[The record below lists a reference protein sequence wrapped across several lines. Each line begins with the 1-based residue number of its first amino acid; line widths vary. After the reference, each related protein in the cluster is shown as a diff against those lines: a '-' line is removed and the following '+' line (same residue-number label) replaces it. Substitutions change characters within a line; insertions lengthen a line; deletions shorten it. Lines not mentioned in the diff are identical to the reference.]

1 MRISSQQLLNSSIRA
16 IQDQSVEAMKW
27 QDQISSG
34 KRYNAASQGMVALA
48 RGVEIAF
55 DQSKFKMLKAN
66 QDFVATRMAMADS
79 QLGSMIDAMGVIKEA
94 SDQAVNGSLG
104 PAGFSA
110 LAAKARTAYE
120 ALAQMA
126 VATNAND
133 ERILLSADTP
143 ARLSQPKTTV
153 ESPVGTTTA
162 ATIGTD
168 AVFEFGG
175 EYEITF
181 VTDSNTGRLGA
192 RLQINGQGPA
202 DTSSSRSLDDTTSSP
217 DTYFLG
223 TLNTVGTGASAVST
237 IHFPQ
242 QNGRFF
248 NLDLNLIGEPSTATT
263 ITFQANPVEVKL
275 NGESRI
281 HSPGSYQVELNK
293 GDQFLNGDF
302 EGSDTVSY
310 EAGIAT
316 TLGWEATLGA
326 GDNIALSTDTST
338 NLGASLKITTADPGA
353 NPSVATPPASFTA
366 SGPTVVATETVT
378 LEAGDFVSFN
388 WRADSDAK
396 YDANV
401 KLRNTVTGE
410 EISLLDVTATADGD
424 TTDWARA
431 TSSAI
436 TADQAGTY
444 ELIIST
450 GVNATTANGVA
461 DFYIDDIQTTSTADH
476 ITKATLIK
484 DGTVLDSITADDGIA
499 YDSSTKITTLNFGDS
514 AADPAGYYNLG
525 YTIVGDPTNMRS
537 TDRISVT
544 VGSSLKQIEIEPGVW
559 VDEGISFRD
568 ALGQGQGSSR
578 DVLAAALAVVQ
589 RLEAAAE
596 TGVLADGFG
605 TSVENLKSSTD
616 QLVKYQ
622 VRSGLIGNRVDA
634 AKAALEV
641 KATELE
647 AHRSRLLDTDIAEA
661 SAGLVRT
668 QTLLEAARSIFARLE
683 SSNLFQRLM

>member
-1 MRISSQQLLNSSIRA
+1 MRISSQQLLNASIRA

-66 QDFVATRMAMADS
+66 QDFVATRMAMADA
-79 QLGSMIDAMGVIKEA
+79 QLGSMIDSMGVIKEA
-94 SDQAVNGSLG
+94 ADQAVNGSLG
-104 PAGFSA
+104 PSGLAA

-153 ESPVGTTTA
+153 DSPVSTTTSA
-162 ATIGTD
+162 IIAND

-175 EYEITF
+175 EYEVTF
-181 VTDSNTGRLGA
+181 VTDSTTGRLGA
-192 RLQINGQGPA
+192 RLQINSKGPA
-202 DTSSSRSLDDTTSSP
+202 DTANSRDLDDDSAAP
-217 DTYFLG
+217 ETYFLG
-223 TLNTVGTGASAVST
+223 TLTTVGTGASARTTV
-237 IHFPQ
+237 HFPQ
-242 QNGRFF
+242 QEGRFF
-248 NLDLNLIGEPSTATT
+248 NLDLALVGEPSTATS
-263 ITFQANPVEVKL
+263 ISWQANPVQVAL
-275 NGESRI
+275 NGDSRI
-281 HSPGSYQVELNK
+281 HSPGAYQVEISK

-302 EGSDTVSY
+302 DGSDTVSY
-310 EAGIAT
+310 EAGLAT

-326 GDNIALSTDTST
+326 GDNIVLSTDTST
-338 NLGASLKITTADPGA
+338 NLGSSLKITTADPGA
-353 NPSVATPPASFTA
+353 GNTG

-378 LEAGDFVSFN
+378 LEAGDTVSFN
-388 WRADSDAK
+388 WRAESDAK

-410 EISLLDVTATADGD
+410 EISMLDVTALANAD

-431 TSSAI
+431 TSAAI
-436 TADQAGTY
+436 TADQAGIY

-450 GVNATTANGVA
+450 GVDATTANGTA
-461 DFYIDDIQTTSTADH
+461 DFYIDDIRTSSTADQ

-484 DGTVLDSITADDGIA
+484 DGAVVDTITSGDGIR
-499 YDSSTKITTLNFGDS
+499 YDSTTKITSLDFGDSST
-514 AADPAGYYNLG
+514 DPTSYYNLG
-525 YTIVGDPTNMRS
+525 YTIVGDPINLRS

-544 VGSSLKQIEIEPGVW
+544 VGQSLKQIEIEPGVW

-568 ALGQGQGSSR
+568 ALGQGQSPSR

-589 RLEAAAE
+589 RLEAAGE

-622 VRSGLIGNRVDA
+622 VRAGLIGNRVDA
-634 AKAALEV
+634 AKDALEV
-641 KATELE
+641 KSTELE

>member
-1 MRISSQQLLNSSIRA
+1 MRISSQQLLNASIRA

-153 ESPVGTTTA
+153 DSPVGTTTA
-162 ATIGTD
+162 ATIASD

-175 EYEITF
+175 EYTITF
-181 VTDSNTGRLGA
+181 VTNSNTGDLEA
-192 RLQINGQGPA
+192 RLQIDGKGPA
-202 DTSSSRSLDDTTSSP
+202 DTQNSIDVDP
-217 DTYFLG
+217 DTYYLG
-223 TLNTVGTGASAVST
+223 TLDTVGTGASAIT
-237 IHFPQ
+237 TLHFPQ
-242 QNGRFF
+242 RDGRFF
-248 NLDLNLIGEPSTATT
+248 NLDLNLVGEPSTSTE
-263 ITFQANPVEVKL
+263 ITFQANPAQVKL

-281 HSPGSYQVELNK
+281 HSPGSYQVQIDK

-326 GDNIALSTDTST
+326 GDNIALSADTST
-338 NLGASLKITTADPGA
+338 NLGASLKITTAAPGVG
-353 NPSVATPPASFTA
+353 NTG
-366 SGPTVVATETVT
+366 SGPTVTATETVT
-378 LEAGDFVSFN
+378 LETGDTVSFN
-388 WRADSDAK
+388 WRAESDAK

-401 KLRNTVTGE
+401 KLRNTVTSE
-410 EISLLDVTATADGD
+410 EISLLDVTAASDGATTA
-424 TTDWARA
+424 WARA
-431 TSSAI
+431 TSAAI

-444 ELIIST
+444 ELIITT
-450 GVNATTANGVA
+450 GVDATTANGTA
-461 DFYIDDIQTTSTADH
+461 DLYIDDIRTNSTADQ

-484 DGTVLDSITADDGIA
+484 DGTVLDTITTADGVA

-514 AADPAGYYNLG
+514 SADPAGYYNLG
-525 YTIVGDPTNMRS
+525 YTVVGDPINLRS

-544 VGSSLKQIEIEPGVW
+544 VGNTVKQIEIEPGVW

-622 VRSGLIGNRVDA
+622 VRAGLIGNRVDA
-634 AKAALEV
+634 AKDALEV
-641 KATELE
+641 KSTELE

>member
-1 MRISSQQLLNSSIRA
+1 MRISSQQLLNASIRA

-66 QDFVATRMAMADS
+66 QDFVATRMAMADA
-79 QLGSMIDAMGVIKEA
+79 QLGSMIDSMGVIKEA
-94 SDQAVNGSLG
+94 ADQAVNGSLG
-104 PAGFSA
+104 PSGLAA

-153 ESPVGTTTA
+153 DSPVGTTTA
-162 ATIGTD
+162 ATISDD

-175 EYEITF
+175 EYEVTF
-181 VTDSNTGRLGA
+181 VTDSTTGRLGA
-192 RLQINGQGPA
+192 RLQINSKGPA
-202 DTSSSRSLDDTTSSP
+202 DTANSRDLDDDSAAP
-217 DTYFLG
+217 ETYFLG
-223 TLNTVGTGASAVST
+223 TLTTVGTGASAST
-237 IHFPQ
+237 TVHFPQ
-242 QNGRFF
+242 QEGRFF
-248 NLDLNLIGEPSTATT
+248 NLDLALVGEPSTATS
-263 ITFQANPVEVKL
+263 ISWQANPVQVSL
-275 NGESRI
+275 NSDSRI
-281 HSPGSYQVELNK
+281 HSPGAYQVEISK

-302 EGSDTVSY
+302 DGSDTVSY
-310 EAGIAT
+310 EAGLAT

-338 NLGASLKITTADPGA
+338 NLGASLKITTAAPGVG
-353 NPSVATPPASFTA
+353 NTG

-378 LEAGDFVSFN
+378 LEAGDTVSFN
-388 WRADSDAK
+388 WRAESDAK

-410 EISLLDVTATADGD
+410 EISILDVTATADAD

-431 TSSAI
+431 TSAAI

-450 GVNATTANGVA
+450 GVVTTTIDGTA
-461 DFYIDDIQTTSTADH
+461 DFYIDDIRTSSTADH

-484 DGTVLDSITADDGIA
+484 DGTAVDTITAGDGIR
-499 YDSSTKITTLNFGDS
+499 YDSTTKITSLDFGDS
-514 AADPAGYYNLG
+514 TTDPTSYYNLG
-525 YTIVGDPTNMRS
+525 YTIVGDPVNLRS
-537 TDRISVT
+537 TDRIAVT
-544 VGSSLKQIEIEPGVW
+544 VGQSLKQIEIEPGVW

-568 ALGQGQGSSR
+568 ALGQGQSPSR

-589 RLEAAAE
+589 RLEAAGE

-622 VRSGLIGNRVDA
+622 VRAGLIGNRVDA
-634 AKAALEV
+634 AKDALEV
-641 KATELE
+641 KSTELE

>member
-1 MRISSQQLLNSSIRA
+1 MRISSQQLLNASIRA

-66 QDFVATRMAMADS
+66 QDFVATRMAMADA
-79 QLGSMIDAMGVIKEA
+79 QLVSMIDSMGVIKEA
-94 SDQAVNGSLG
+94 ADQAVNGSLG
-104 PAGFSA
+104 PSGLAA

-153 ESPVGTTTA
+153 DSPVGTTTA
-162 ATIGTD
+162 ATISDD

-175 EYEITF
+175 EYEVTF
-181 VTDSNTGRLGA
+181 VTDSTTGRLGA
-192 RLQINGQGPA
+192 RLQINSKGPA
-202 DTSSSRSLDDTTSSP
+202 DTANSRDLDDDSAAP
-217 DTYFLG
+217 ETYFLG
-223 TLNTVGTGASAVST
+223 TLTTVGTGASARTTV
-237 IHFPQ
+237 HFPQ
-242 QNGRFF
+242 QEGRFF
-248 NLDLNLIGEPSTATT
+248 NLDLTLVGEPSTATS
-263 ITFQANPVEVKL
+263 ISWQANPVQVSL
-275 NGESRI
+275 NGDSRI
-281 HSPGSYQVELNK
+281 HSPGAYQVEISK

-302 EGSDTVSY
+302 DGSDTVSY
-310 EAGIAT
+310 EAGLAT

-326 GDNIALSTDTST
+326 GDNIELSTDTST
-338 NLGASLKITTADPGA
+338 NLGASLKITTAAPGVG
-353 NPSVATPPASFTA
+353 NTG

-378 LEAGDFVSFN
+378 LEAGDTVSFN
-388 WRADSDAK
+388 WRAESDAK

-410 EISLLDVTATADGD
+410 EISILDVTALANAD

-431 TSSAI
+431 TSAAI
-436 TADQAGTY
+436 TAAQAGTY
-444 ELIIST
+444 DLIISA
-450 GVNATTANGVA
+450 GVDATTANGTA
-461 DFYIDDIQTTSTADH
+461 DFYIDDIRTSSTADQ

-484 DGTVLDSITADDGIA
+484 DGAAVDTITSGDGIR
-499 YDSSTKITTLNFGDS
+499 YDSTTKITSLDFGDS
-514 AADPAGYYNLG
+514 TTDPTSYYDLG
-525 YTIVGDPTNMRS
+525 YTIVGDPVNLRS

-544 VGSSLKQIEIEPGVW
+544 VGQSLKQIEIEPGVW

-568 ALGQGQGSSR
+568 ALGQGQSPSR

-589 RLEAAAE
+589 RLEAAGE

-622 VRSGLIGNRVDA
+622 VRAGLIGNRVDA
-634 AKAALEV
+634 AKDALEV
-641 KATELE
+641 KSTELE

>member
-1 MRISSQQLLNSSIRA
+1 MRISSQQLLNASIRA

-66 QDFVATRMAMADS
+66 QDFVATRMAMADA
-79 QLGSMIDAMGVIKEA
+79 QLGSMIDSMGVIKEA
-94 SDQAVNGSLG
+94 ADQAVNGSLG
-104 PAGFSA
+104 PSGLAA

-153 ESPVGTTTA
+153 DSPVGTTTA
-162 ATIGTD
+162 ATISDD

-175 EYEITF
+175 EYEVTF
-181 VTDSNTGRLGA
+181 VTDSTTGRLGA
-192 RLQINGQGPA
+192 RLQINSKGPA
-202 DTSSSRSLDDTTSSP
+202 DTANSRDLDDDSAAP
-217 DTYFLG
+217 ETYFLG
-223 TLNTVGTGASAVST
+223 TLTTVGTGASARTT

-242 QNGRFF
+242 QEGRFF
-248 NLDLNLIGEPSTATT
+248 NLDLALVGEPSTATS
-263 ITFQANPVEVKL
+263 INWQANPVQVAL
-275 NGESRI
+275 NGDSRI
-281 HSPGSYQVELNK
+281 HSPGAYQVEISK

-302 EGSDTVSY
+302 DGSDTVAY
-310 EAGIAT
+310 EAGLAT
-316 TLGWEATLGA
+316 TLGWEATLGT

-338 NLGASLKITTADPGA
+338 NLGASLKITTAAPGL
-353 NPSVATPPASFTA
+353 NSSGI
-366 SGPTVVATETVT
+366 GPTVVATETVN
-378 LEAGDFVSFN
+378 LEAGDTVSFN
-388 WRADSDAK
+388 WRAESDAK

-410 EISLLDVTATADGD
+410 EISVLDVTASANAD

-450 GVNATTANGVA
+450 GVVTTTVDGTA
-461 DFYIDDIQTTSTADH
+461 DFYIDDIRTSSTADQ

-484 DGTVLDSITADDGIA
+484 DGTVVDTITSGDGIL
-499 YDSSTKITTLNFGDS
+499 YDSTTKITSLDFGDS
-514 AADPAGYYNLG
+514 TTDPTSYYNLG
-525 YTIVGDPTNMRS
+525 YTIVGDPVNLRS

-544 VGSSLKQIEIEPGVW
+544 VGQSLKQIEIEPGVW

-568 ALGQGQGSSR
+568 ALGQGQSPSR

-589 RLEAAAE
+589 RLEAAGE

-622 VRSGLIGNRVDA
+622 VRAGLIGNRVDA
-634 AKAALEV
+634 AKDALEV
-641 KATELE
+641 KSTELE

>member
-1 MRISSQQLLNSSIRA
+1 MRISSQQLLNASIRA

-66 QDFVATRMAMADS
+66 QDFVATRMAMADA
-79 QLGSMIDAMGVIKEA
+79 QLGSMIDSMGVIKEA
-94 SDQAVNGSLG
+94 ADQAVNGSLG
-104 PAGFSA
+104 PSGLAA

-153 ESPVGTTTA
+153 DSPVGTTTA
-162 ATIGTD
+162 ATISDD

-175 EYEITF
+175 EYEVTF
-181 VTDSNTGRLGA
+181 VTDSTTGRLGA
-192 RLQINGQGPA
+192 RLQINSKGPA
-202 DTSSSRSLDDTTSSP
+202 DTANSRDLDDDSAAP
-217 DTYFLG
+217 ETYFLG
-223 TLNTVGTGASAVST
+223 TLTTVGTGASARTTV
-237 IHFPQ
+237 HFPQ
-242 QNGRFF
+242 QEGRFF
-248 NLDLNLIGEPSTATT
+248 NLDLALVGEPSTATS
-263 ITFQANPVEVKL
+263 INWQANPVQVAL
-275 NGESRI
+275 NGDSRI
-281 HSPGSYQVELNK
+281 HSPGAYQVEISK

-302 EGSDTVSY
+302 DGSDTVAY
-310 EAGIAT
+310 EAGLAT
-316 TLGWEATLGA
+316 TLGWEATLGT

-338 NLGASLKITTADPGA
+338 NLGASLKITTAAPGVG
-353 NPSVATPPASFTA
+353 NTG

-378 LEAGDFVSFN
+378 LEAGDTVSFN
-388 WRADSDAK
+388 WRAESDAK

-410 EISLLDVTATADGD
+410 EISILDVTASANAD

-450 GVNATTANGVA
+450 GVVTTTVDGTA
-461 DFYIDDIQTTSTADH
+461 DFYIDDIRTSSTADQ

-484 DGTVLDSITADDGIA
+484 DGTVVDTITSGDGIR
-499 YDSSTKITTLNFGDS
+499 YDSTTKITSLDFGDS
-514 AADPAGYYNLG
+514 TTDPTSYYDLG
-525 YTIVGDPTNMRS
+525 YTIVGDPVNLRS

-544 VGSSLKQIEIEPGVW
+544 VGQSLKQIEIEPGVW

-568 ALGQGQGSSR
+568 ALGQGQSPSR

-589 RLEAAAE
+589 RLEAAGE

-622 VRSGLIGNRVDA
+622 VRAGLIGNRVDA
-634 AKAALEV
+634 AKDALEV
-641 KATELE
+641 KSTELE

>member
-1 MRISSQQLLNSSIRA
+1 MRISSQQLLNASIRA

-66 QDFVATRMAMADS
+66 QDFVATRMAMADA
-79 QLGSMIDAMGVIKEA
+79 QLGSMIDSMGVIKEA
-94 SDQAVNGSLG
+94 ADQAVNGSLG

-120 ALAQMA
+120 ALSQMA

-153 ESPVGTTTA
+153 DSPVGTTTA
-162 ATIGTD
+162 ATISED

-181 VTDSNTGRLGA
+181 VTNSNTGELEA
-192 RLQINGQGPA
+192 RLQINGKGPA
-202 DTSSSRSLDDTTSSP
+202 DTQNSIDTDP
-217 DTYFLG
+217 DTYYLG
-223 TLNTVGTGASAVST
+223 TLETVGTGASAATTV
-237 IHFPQ
+237 HFPQ
-242 QNGRFF
+242 RDGRFF
-248 NLDLNLIGEPSTATT
+248 NLDLALVGEPSTATS
-263 ITFQANPVEVKL
+263 ITFQANPVEVSL
-275 NGESRI
+275 NSDSRI
-281 HSPGSYQVELNK
+281 HSPGAYQVEISK

-302 EGSDTVSY
+302 DGSDTVSY

-316 TLGWEATLGA
+316 TLGWEATLGT
-326 GDNIALSTDTST
+326 GDNITLSTDTST

-353 NPSVATPPASFTA
+353 NPSAPASFT
-366 SGPTVVATETVT
+366 SNGPTVVATETVT
-378 LEAGDFVSFN
+378 LEVGDTVSLN
-388 WRADSDAK
+388 WRAESDAK

-410 EISLLDVTATADGD
+410 EISILDVTASADAES
-424 TTDWARA
+424 TDWARA
-431 TSSAI
+431 TSAAI

-444 ELIIST
+444 ELIISA
-450 GVNATTANGVA
+450 GVDATTANGTA
-461 DFYIDDIQTTSTADH
+461 DFYIDDIRTSSTADQ

-484 DGTVLDSITADDGIA
+484 DGAAVDTITLGDGIR
-499 YDSSTKITTLNFGDS
+499 YDSTTKITSLDFGDS
-514 AADPAGYYNLG
+514 TTDPTSYYNLG
-525 YTIVGDPTNMRS
+525 YTLVGDPVNMRS

-544 VGSSLKQIEIEPGVW
+544 VGQSLKQIEIEPGVW

-568 ALGQGQGSSR
+568 ALGQGQSPSR
-578 DVLAAALAVVQ
+578 
-589 RLEAAAE
+589 
-596 TGVLADGFG
+596 
-605 TSVENLKSSTD
+605 
-616 QLVKYQ
+616 
-622 VRSGLIGNRVDA
+622 
-634 AKAALEV
+634 
-641 KATELE
+641 
-647 AHRSRLLDTDIAEA
+647 
-661 SAGLVRT
+661 
-668 QTLLEAARSIFARLE
+668 
-683 SSNLFQRLM
+683 

>member
-1 MRISSQQLLNSSIRA
+1 MRISSQQLLNASIRA

-66 QDFVATRMAMADS
+66 QDFVATRMAMADA
-79 QLGSMIDAMGVIKEA
+79 QLGSMIDSMGVIKEA
-94 SDQAVNGSLG
+94 ADQAVNGSLG
-104 PAGFSA
+104 PSGLAA

-153 ESPVGTTTA
+153 DSPVSTTTS
-162 ATIGTD
+162 ATIAND

-175 EYEITF
+175 EYEVTF
-181 VTDSNTGRLGA
+181 VTDSTTGRLGA
-192 RLQINGQGPA
+192 RLQINSKGPA
-202 DTSSSRSLDDTTSSP
+202 DTANSRDLDDDSAAP
-217 DTYFLG
+217 ETYFLG
-223 TLNTVGTGASAVST
+223 TLTTVGTGASARTTV
-237 IHFPQ
+237 HFPQ
-242 QNGRFF
+242 QEGRFF
-248 NLDLNLIGEPSTATT
+248 NLDLALVGEPSTATS
-263 ITFQANPVEVKL
+263 ISWQANPVQVSL
-275 NGESRI
+275 NGDSRI
-281 HSPGSYQVELNK
+281 HSPGAYQVEISK

-302 EGSDTVSY
+302 DGSDTVSY
-310 EAGIAT
+310 EAGLAT

-326 GDNIALSTDTST
+326 GDNIVLSTDTST
-338 NLGASLKITTADPGA
+338 NLGSSLKITTADPGA
-353 NPSVATPPASFTA
+353 GNTG

-378 LEAGDFVSFN
+378 LEAGDTVSFN
-388 WRADSDAK
+388 WRAESDAK

-410 EISLLDVTATADGD
+410 EISMLDVTALANAD

-431 TSSAI
+431 TSAAI

-450 GVNATTANGVA
+450 GVDATTANGTA
-461 DFYIDDIQTTSTADH
+461 DFYIDDIRTSSTADQ

-484 DGTVLDSITADDGIA
+484 DGAVVDTITSGDGIR
-499 YDSSTKITTLNFGDS
+499 YDSTTKITSLDFGDSST
-514 AADPAGYYNLG
+514 DPTSYYNLG
-525 YTIVGDPTNMRS
+525 YTIVGDPINLRS

-544 VGSSLKQIEIEPGVW
+544 VGQSLKQIEIEPGVW

-568 ALGQGQGSSR
+568 ALGQGQSPSR

-589 RLEAAAE
+589 RLEAAGE

-622 VRSGLIGNRVDA
+622 VRAGLIGNRVDA
-634 AKAALEV
+634 AKDALEV
-641 KATELE
+641 KSTELE

>member
-1 MRISSQQLLNSSIRA
+1 MRISSQQLLNASIRA

-66 QDFVATRMAMADS
+66 QDFVATRMAMADA
-79 QLGSMIDAMGVIKEA
+79 QLGSMIDSMGVIKEA
-94 SDQAVNGSLG
+94 ADQAVNGSLG
-104 PAGFSA
+104 PSGLAA

-153 ESPVGTTTA
+153 DSPVSTTTSA
-162 ATIGTD
+162 IIAND

-175 EYEITF
+175 EYEVTF
-181 VTDSNTGRLGA
+181 VTDSTTGRLGA
-192 RLQINGQGPA
+192 RLQINSKGPA
-202 DTSSSRSLDDTTSSP
+202 DTANSRDLDDDSAAP
-217 DTYFLG
+217 ETYFLG
-223 TLNTVGTGASAVST
+223 TLTTVGTGASARTTV
-237 IHFPQ
+237 HFPQ
-242 QNGRFF
+242 QEGRFF
-248 NLDLNLIGEPSTATT
+248 NLDLALVGEPSTATS
-263 ITFQANPVEVKL
+263 ISWQANPVQVAL
-275 NGESRI
+275 NGDSRI
-281 HSPGSYQVELNK
+281 HSPGAYQVEISK

-302 EGSDTVSY
+302 DGSDTVSY
-310 EAGIAT
+310 EAGLAT
-316 TLGWEATLGA
+316 TLGWETTLGA

-338 NLGASLKITTADPGA
+338 NLGSSLKITTADPGA
-353 NPSVATPPASFTA
+353 GNTG

-378 LEAGDFVSFN
+378 LEAGDTVSFN
-388 WRADSDAK
+388 WRAESDAK

-410 EISLLDVTATADGD
+410 EISMLDVTALANAD

-431 TSSAI
+431 TSAAI

-450 GVNATTANGVA
+450 GVDATTANGTA
-461 DFYIDDIQTTSTADH
+461 DFYIDDIRTSSTADQ

-484 DGTVLDSITADDGIA
+484 DGAVVDTITSGDGIR
-499 YDSSTKITTLNFGDS
+499 YDSTTKITSLDFGDSST
-514 AADPAGYYNLG
+514 DPTSYYNLG
-525 YTIVGDPTNMRS
+525 YTIVGDPINLRS

-544 VGSSLKQIEIEPGVW
+544 VGQSLKQIEIEPGVW

-568 ALGQGQGSSR
+568 ALGQGQSPSR

-589 RLEAAAE
+589 RLEAAGE

-622 VRSGLIGNRVDA
+622 VRAGLIGNRVDA
-634 AKAALEV
+634 AKDALEV
-641 KATELE
+641 KSTELE

>member
-1 MRISSQQLLNSSIRA
+1 MRISSQQLLNASIRA

-66 QDFVATRMAMADS
+66 QDFVATRMAMADA
-79 QLGSMIDAMGVIKEA
+79 QLGSMIDSMGVIKEA
-94 SDQAVNGSLG
+94 ADQAVNGSLG

-120 ALAQMA
+120 ALSQMA

-153 ESPVGTTTA
+153 DSPVGATTSA
-162 ATIGTD
+162 VISDD
-168 AVFEFGG
+168 AVFEYGG
-175 EYEITF
+175 TYNITF
-181 VTDSNTGRLGA
+181 FENADGDIQA
-192 RLQINGQGPA
+192 RLQIEGKGPA
-202 DTSSSRSLDDTTSSP
+202 DTLNSIDSDAARYFIGSVTAGGGGATT
-217 DTYFLG
+217 
-223 TLNTVGTGASAVST
+223 V
-237 IHFPQ
+237 HFPQ
-242 QNGRFF
+242 QAGRFF
-248 NLDLNLIGEPSTATT
+248 NLDLTLMGMPDVDTEISFE
-263 ITFQANPVEVKL
+263 ANPVELRL
-275 NGESRI
+275 NGESKI
-281 HSPGSYQVELNK
+281 HSPGSYQVQIDK

-310 EAGIAT
+310 EAGYAS
-316 TLGWEATLGA
+316 TLGWQATLGS
-326 GDNIALSTDTST
+326 GDNVTLSTDTST
-338 NLGASLKITTADPGA
+338 AQGLSLLVTTSAAIG
-353 NPSVATPPASFTA
+353 
-366 SGPTVVATETVT
+366 SGPTVVSTEPIT
-378 LEAGDFVSFN
+378 LQAGDTVSFN
-388 WRADSDAK
+388 WKASGATEK
-396 YDANV
+396 YQATV
-401 KLRNTVTGE
+401 MLRNTLTGE
-410 EISLLDVTATADGD
+410 TISLLDETAASAGGTQDWVKVTSPALASDE
-424 TTDWARA
+424 
-431 TSSAI
+431 
-436 TADQAGTY
+436 AGTY
-444 ELIIST
+444 ELLISA
-450 GVNATTANGVA
+450 GNDNGA
-461 DFYIDDIQTTSTADH
+461 ETNLWMDDIQTQSTADH
-476 ITKATLIK
+476 ITKARLIK
-484 DGTVLDSITADDGIA
+484 DGVVVDTIAEGSGIL
-499 YDSSTKITTLNFGDS
+499 YDRTTKITSLDFGDS
-514 AADPAGYYNLG
+514 TTDPVSYYDLG
-525 YTIVGDPTNMRS
+525 YTLVGDPVNLRS
-537 TDRISVT
+537 TDRISVQ
-544 VGSSLKQIEIEPGVW
+544 VSESLKQIEIEPGVW

-568 ALGQGQGSSR
+568 ALGQGQSPSR

-589 RLEAAAE
+589 RLESAAE

-622 VRSGLIGNRVDA
+622 VRAGLIGNRVDA
-634 AKAALEV
+634 AKDALEV
-641 KATELE
+641 KSTELE

>member
-1 MRISSQQLLNSSIRA
+1 MRISSQQLLSASIRA

-66 QDFVATRMAMADS
+66 QDFVATRMAMADA
-79 QLGSMIDAMGVIKEA
+79 QLGSMIDSMGVIKEA
-94 SDQAVNGSLG
+94 ADQAVNGSLG
-104 PAGFSA
+104 PSGLAA

-153 ESPVGTTTA
+153 DSPVGTTTA
-162 ATIGTD
+162 ATISDD

-175 EYEITF
+175 EYEVTF
-181 VTDSNTGRLGA
+181 VTDSTTGRLGA
-192 RLQINGQGPA
+192 RLQINSKGPA
-202 DTSSSRSLDDTTSSP
+202 DTANSTDLDDDSAAP
-217 DTYFLG
+217 ETYFLG
-223 TLNTVGTGASAVST
+223 TLTTVGTGASAST
-237 IHFPQ
+237 TVHFPQ
-242 QNGRFF
+242 QEGRFF
-248 NLDLNLIGEPSTATT
+248 NLDLALVGEPSTATS
-263 ITFQANPVEVKL
+263 ITFQANPVEVSL
-275 NGESRI
+275 NSDSRI
-281 HSPGSYQVELNK
+281 HSPGAYQVEISK

-302 EGSDTVSY
+302 DGSDTVSY
-310 EAGIAT
+310 EAGLAT

-338 NLGASLKITTADPGA
+338 NLGASLKITTAAPGVG
-353 NPSVATPPASFTA
+353 NTG

-378 LEAGDFVSFN
+378 LEAGDTVSFN
-388 WRADSDAK
+388 WRAESDAK

-410 EISLLDVTATADGD
+410 EISILDVTATADAD

-450 GVNATTANGVA
+450 GVVTTTVDGTA
-461 DFYIDDIQTTSTADH
+461 DFYIDDIRTSSTADQ

-484 DGTVLDSITADDGIA
+484 DGTVVDTITSGDGIR
-499 YDSSTKITTLNFGDS
+499 YDSTTKITSLDFGDS
-514 AADPAGYYNLG
+514 TTDPTSYYNLG
-525 YTIVGDPTNMRS
+525 YTIVGDPVNLRS

-544 VGSSLKQIEIEPGVW
+544 VGQSLKQIEIEPGVW

-568 ALGQGQGSSR
+568 ALGQGQSPSR

-589 RLEAAAE
+589 RLEAAGE

-622 VRSGLIGNRVDA
+622 VRAGLIGNRVDA
-634 AKAALEV
+634 AKDALEV
-641 KATELE
+641 KSTELE

>member
-1 MRISSQQLLNSSIRA
+1 MRISSQQLLNASIRA

-66 QDFVATRMAMADS
+66 QDFVATRMAMADA
-79 QLGSMIDAMGVIKEA
+79 QLGSMIDSMGVIKEA
-94 SDQAVNGSLG
+94 ADQAVNGSLG
-104 PAGFSA
+104 PSGLAA

-120 ALAQMA
+120 ALSQMA

-153 ESPVGTTTA
+153 DSPVGTTTA
-162 ATIGTD
+162 ATISDD

-175 EYEITF
+175 EYEVTF
-181 VTDSNTGRLGA
+181 VTDSTTGRLGA
-192 RLQINGQGPA
+192 RLQINSKGPA
-202 DTSSSRSLDDTTSSP
+202 DTANSTDLDDDSAAP
-217 DTYFLG
+217 ETYFLG
-223 TLNTVGTGASAVST
+223 TLTTVGTGASAST
-237 IHFPQ
+237 TVHFPQ
-242 QNGRFF
+242 QEGRFF
-248 NLDLNLIGEPSTATT
+248 NLDLALVGEPSTATS
-263 ITFQANPVEVKL
+263 ITFQANPVEVSL
-275 NGESRI
+275 NSDSRI
-281 HSPGSYQVELNK
+281 HSPGAYQVEISK

-302 EGSDTVSY
+302 DGSDTVSY
-310 EAGIAT
+310 EAGLAT

-338 NLGASLKITTADPGA
+338 NLGASLKITTAAPGVG
-353 NPSVATPPASFTA
+353 NTG

-378 LEAGDFVSFN
+378 LEAGDTVSFN
-388 WRADSDAK
+388 WRAESDAK

-410 EISLLDVTATADGD
+410 EISILDVTATADAD

-450 GVNATTANGVA
+450 GVVTTTVDGTA
-461 DFYIDDIQTTSTADH
+461 DFYIDDIRTSSTADQ

-484 DGTVLDSITADDGIA
+484 DGTVVDTITSGDGIR
-499 YDSSTKITTLNFGDS
+499 YDSTTKITSLDFGDS
-514 AADPAGYYNLG
+514 TTDPTSYYNLG
-525 YTIVGDPTNMRS
+525 YTIVGDPVNLRS

-544 VGSSLKQIEIEPGVW
+544 VGQSLKQIEIEPGVW

-568 ALGQGQGSSR
+568 ALGQGQSPSR

-589 RLEAAAE
+589 RLEAAGE

-622 VRSGLIGNRVDA
+622 VRAGLIGNRVDA
-634 AKAALEV
+634 AKDALEV
-641 KATELE
+641 KSTELE

>member
-1 MRISSQQLLNSSIRA
+1 MRISSQQLLNASIRA

-66 QDFVATRMAMADS
+66 QDFVATRMAMADA
-79 QLGSMIDAMGVIKEA
+79 QLGSMIDSMGVIKEA
-94 SDQAVNGSLG
+94 ADQAVNGSLG
-104 PAGFSA
+104 PSGLAA

-153 ESPVGTTTA
+153 DSPVGTTTA
-162 ATIGTD
+162 ATISDD

-175 EYEITF
+175 EYEVTF
-181 VTDSNTGRLGA
+181 VTDSTTGRLGA
-192 RLQINGQGPA
+192 RLQINSKGPA
-202 DTSSSRSLDDTTSSP
+202 DTANSRDLDDDSAAP
-217 DTYFLG
+217 ETYFLG
-223 TLNTVGTGASAVST
+223 TLTTVGTGASARTTV
-237 IHFPQ
+237 HFPQ
-242 QNGRFF
+242 QEGRFF
-248 NLDLNLIGEPSTATT
+248 NLDLALVGEPSTATS
-263 ITFQANPVEVKL
+263 ISWQANPVQVSL
-275 NGESRI
+275 NGDSRI
-281 HSPGSYQVELNK
+281 HSPGAYQVEISK

-302 EGSDTVSY
+302 DGSDTVAY
-310 EAGIAT
+310 EAGLAT
-316 TLGWEATLGA
+316 TLGWEATLGT

-338 NLGASLKITTADPGA
+338 NLGASLKITTAAPGVG
-353 NPSVATPPASFTA
+353 NTG

-378 LEAGDFVSFN
+378 LEAGDTVSFN
-388 WRADSDAK
+388 WRAESDAK

-410 EISLLDVTATADGD
+410 EISILDVTASANAD

-450 GVNATTANGVA
+450 GVVTTTVDGTA
-461 DFYIDDIQTTSTADH
+461 DFYIDDIRTSSTADQ

-484 DGTVLDSITADDGIA
+484 DGTVVDTITSGDGIR
-499 YDSSTKITTLNFGDS
+499 YDSTTKITSLDFGDS
-514 AADPAGYYNLG
+514 TTDPTSYYDLG
-525 YTIVGDPTNMRS
+525 YTIVGDPVNLRS

-544 VGSSLKQIEIEPGVW
+544 VGQSLKQIEIEPGVW

-568 ALGQGQGSSR
+568 ALGQGQSPSR

-589 RLEAAAE
+589 RLEAAGE

-622 VRSGLIGNRVDA
+622 VRAGLIGNRVDA
-634 AKAALEV
+634 AKDALEV
-641 KATELE
+641 KSTELE

>member
-1 MRISSQQLLNSSIRA
+1 MRISSQQLLNASIRA

-66 QDFVATRMAMADS
+66 QDFVATRMAMADA
-79 QLGSMIDAMGVIKEA
+79 QLVSMIDSMGVIKEA
-94 SDQAVNGSLG
+94 ADQAVNGSLG
-104 PAGFSA
+104 PSGLAA

-153 ESPVGTTTA
+153 DSPVGTTTV
-162 ATIGTD
+162 ATISDD

-175 EYEITF
+175 EYEVTF
-181 VTDSNTGRLGA
+181 VTDSTTGRLGA
-192 RLQINGQGPA
+192 RLQINSKGPA
-202 DTSSSRSLDDTTSSP
+202 DTANSRDLDDDSAAP
-217 DTYFLG
+217 ETYFLG
-223 TLNTVGTGASAVST
+223 TLTTVGTGASARTTV
-237 IHFPQ
+237 HFPQ
-242 QNGRFF
+242 QEGRFF
-248 NLDLNLIGEPSTATT
+248 NLDLTLVGEPSTATS
-263 ITFQANPVEVKL
+263 ISWQANPVQVSL
-275 NGESRI
+275 NGDSRI
-281 HSPGSYQVELNK
+281 HSPGAYQVEISK

-302 EGSDTVSY
+302 DGSDTVSY
-310 EAGIAT
+310 EAGLAT

-326 GDNIALSTDTST
+326 GDNIELSTDTST
-338 NLGASLKITTADPGA
+338 NLGASLKITTAAPGVG
-353 NPSVATPPASFTA
+353 NTG

-378 LEAGDFVSFN
+378 LEAGDTVSFN
-388 WRADSDAK
+388 WRAESDAK

-410 EISLLDVTATADGD
+410 EISILDVTALANAD

-431 TSSAI
+431 TSAAI
-436 TADQAGTY
+436 TAAQAGTY
-444 ELIIST
+444 DLIISA
-450 GVNATTANGVA
+450 GVDATTANGTA
-461 DFYIDDIQTTSTADH
+461 DFYIDDIRTSSTADQ

-484 DGTVLDSITADDGIA
+484 DGAAVDTITSGDGIR
-499 YDSSTKITTLNFGDS
+499 YDSTTKITSLDFGDS
-514 AADPAGYYNLG
+514 TTDPTSYYDLG
-525 YTIVGDPTNMRS
+525 YTIVGDPVNLRS

-544 VGSSLKQIEIEPGVW
+544 VGQSLKQIEIEPGVW

-568 ALGQGQGSSR
+568 ALGQGQSPSR

-589 RLEAAAE
+589 RLEAAGE

-622 VRSGLIGNRVDA
+622 VRAGLIGNRVDA
-634 AKAALEV
+634 AKDALEV
-641 KATELE
+641 KSTELE

>member
-1 MRISSQQLLNSSIRA
+1 MRISSQQLLNASIRA

-66 QDFVATRMAMADS
+66 QDFVATRMAMADA
-79 QLGSMIDAMGVIKEA
+79 QLGSMIDSMGVIKEA
-94 SDQAVNGSLG
+94 ADQAVNGSLG
-104 PAGFSA
+104 PSGLAA

-153 ESPVGTTTA
+153 DSPVGTTTV
-162 ATIGTD
+162 ATISDD

-175 EYEITF
+175 EYEVTF
-181 VTDSNTGRLGA
+181 VTDSTTGRLGA
-192 RLQINGQGPA
+192 RLQINSKGPA
-202 DTSSSRSLDDTTSSP
+202 DTANSRDLDDDSAAP
-217 DTYFLG
+217 ETYFLG
-223 TLNTVGTGASAVST
+223 TLTTVGTGASARTTV
-237 IHFPQ
+237 HFPQ
-242 QNGRFF
+242 QEGRFF
-248 NLDLNLIGEPSTATT
+248 NLDLTLVGEPSTATS
-263 ITFQANPVEVKL
+263 ISWQANPVQVSL
-275 NGESRI
+275 NGDSRI
-281 HSPGSYQVELNK
+281 HSPGAYQVEISK

-302 EGSDTVSY
+302 DGSDTVSY
-310 EAGIAT
+310 EAGLAT

-326 GDNIALSTDTST
+326 GDNIELSTDTST
-338 NLGASLKITTADPGA
+338 NLGASLKITTAAPGVG
-353 NPSVATPPASFTA
+353 NTG

-378 LEAGDFVSFN
+378 LEAGDTVSFN
-388 WRADSDAK
+388 WRAESDAK

-410 EISLLDVTATADGD
+410 EISILDVTALANAD

-431 TSSAI
+431 TSAAI
-436 TADQAGTY
+436 TAAQAGTY
-444 ELIIST
+444 DLIISA
-450 GVNATTANGVA
+450 GVDATTANGTA
-461 DFYIDDIQTTSTADH
+461 DFYIDDIRTSSTADQ

-484 DGTVLDSITADDGIA
+484 DGAAVDTITSGDGIR
-499 YDSSTKITTLNFGDS
+499 YDSTTKITSLDFGDS
-514 AADPAGYYNLG
+514 TTDPTSYYDLG
-525 YTIVGDPTNMRS
+525 YTIVGDPVNLRS

-544 VGSSLKQIEIEPGVW
+544 VGQSLKQIEIEPGVW

-568 ALGQGQGSSR
+568 ALGQGQSPSR

-589 RLEAAAE
+589 RLEAAGE

-622 VRSGLIGNRVDA
+622 VRAGLIGNRVDA
-634 AKAALEV
+634 AKDALEV
-641 KATELE
+641 KSTELE

>member
-1 MRISSQQLLNSSIRA
+1 MRISSQQLLNASIRA

-66 QDFVATRMAMADS
+66 QDFVATRMAMADA
-79 QLGSMIDAMGVIKEA
+79 QLGSMIDSMGVIKEA
-94 SDQAVNGSLG
+94 ADQAVNGSLG
-104 PAGFSA
+104 PSGLAA

-133 ERILLSADTP
+133 ERILLSTDTP

-153 ESPVGTTTA
+153 DSPVGTTTA
-162 ATIGTD
+162 ATISDD

-175 EYEITF
+175 EYEVTF
-181 VTDSNTGRLGA
+181 VTDSTTGRLGA
-192 RLQINGQGPA
+192 RLQINSKGPA
-202 DTSSSRSLDDTTSSP
+202 DTANSTDLDDDSAAP
-217 DTYFLG
+217 ETYFLG
-223 TLNTVGTGASAVST
+223 TLTTVGTGASAST
-237 IHFPQ
+237 TVHFPQ
-242 QNGRFF
+242 QEGRFF
-248 NLDLNLIGEPSTATT
+248 NLDLALVGEPSTATS
-263 ITFQANPVEVKL
+263 ITFQANPVEVSL
-275 NGESRI
+275 NSDSRI
-281 HSPGSYQVELNK
+281 HSPGAYQVEISK

-302 EGSDTVSY
+302 DGSDTVSY
-310 EAGIAT
+310 EAGLAT

-338 NLGASLKITTADPGA
+338 NLGASLKITTAAPGVG
-353 NPSVATPPASFTA
+353 NTG

-378 LEAGDFVSFN
+378 LEAGDTVSFN
-388 WRADSDAK
+388 WRAESDAK

-410 EISLLDVTATADGD
+410 EISILDVTATADAD

-431 TSSAI
+431 TSAAI

-450 GVNATTANGVA
+450 GVVTTTIDGTA
-461 DFYIDDIQTTSTADH
+461 DFYIDDILTSSTADH

-484 DGTVLDSITADDGIA
+484 DGTVVDTITSGDGIR
-499 YDSSTKITTLNFGDS
+499 YDSTTKITSLDFGDS
-514 AADPAGYYNLG
+514 TTDPTSYYNLG
-525 YTIVGDPTNMRS
+525 YTIVGDPVNLRS

-544 VGSSLKQIEIEPGVW
+544 VGQSLKQIEIEPGVW

-568 ALGQGQGSSR
+568 ALGQGQSPSR

-589 RLEAAAE
+589 RLEAAGE

-622 VRSGLIGNRVDA
+622 VRAGLIGNRVDA
-634 AKAALEV
+634 AKDALEV
-641 KATELE
+641 KSTELK